1 MEEKV
6 IVIVDDEKEMVKT
19 VSEYLTNKGF
29 TVHGCSDAESLY
41 KFLDHE
47 MPNLI
52 ILDLTMPRIDGFEV
66 CKSLK
71 GRERF
76 AEIPIIIISG
86 HGDEPN
92 KILGLD
98 SGADDYI
105 VKPFSL
111 NELNSRIK
119 SVLRRQNTETV
130 EEDKKIT
137 AAKGTLE
144 IDLKRYEVLVD
155 QKKIELTA
163 TEFKILERLVTR
175 KGQVFSREN
184 ILDYLWGEEKIV
196 IERTIDV
203 HIRHLREKLGKVGEF
218 IKNVRGIGYKFDEK
232 PA

>member
-1 MEEKV
+1 MKEKV
-6 IVIVDDEKEMVKT
+6 IVIVDDEKEMVNT

-52 ILDLTMPRIDGFEV
+52 ILDLTMPGIDGFEV

-71 GRERF
+71 GKERF
-76 AEIPIIIISG
+76 EAIPIIIVSG
-86 HGDEPN
+86 HGDEPS
-92 KILGLD
+92 KISGLD
-98 SGADDYI
+98 SGADDYM

-119 SVLRRQNTETV
+119 SVLRRKNTETV
-130 EEDKKIT
+130 EEEKKIT
-137 AAKGTLE
+137 AAGGILE
-144 IDLKRYEVLVD
+144 IDLRRYEVLID

-163 TEFKILERLVTR
+163 TEFKILERLLTR
-175 KGQVFSREN
+175 KGQVFSRES

-203 HIRHLREKLGKVGEF
+203 HIRHLREKLGEVGEF

-232 PA
+232 TA